1 MLYPVISPFVTVAF
15 ASAKVEIP
23 VTAYLFL
30 SVVPIPTPIGA
41 AIDNVI
47 AAPTYPL
54 PDSLITNDSIS
65 PLLLTIAV
73 IAAPT
78 KLAGGSNNASTDS
91 IETPYLSSTL
101 RCNGASS

>member
-1 MLYPVISPFVTVAF
+1 MAV

-41 AIDNVI
+41 EIDNVMV
-47 AAPTYPL
+47 APSYPL
-54 PDSLITNDSIS
+54 PASFITNDSIS

-78 KLAGGSNNASTDS
+78 KLAGGNNNASTDS
-91 IETPYLSSTL
+91 IETPYLSSAL